1 VNEEGWY
8 VDPFGHHEARWISD
22 GVPTALVRDGS
33 VETQDPP
40 PFTHPEGELQRMT
53 EQPSVDGDDLKR
65 ADQAQSEEFD
75 PAALTDR
82 ASEAIDGIAGF

>member
-8 VDPFGHHEARWISD
+8 VDPFGRHQARWISD
-22 GVPTALVRDGS
+22 GTPTALVRDGS
-33 VETQDPP
+33 VESQDPP
-40 PFTHPEGELQRMT
+40 PSTPVEGELQRMT
-53 EQPSVDGDDLKR
+53 EQDSVDGDDLKR

-82 ASEAIDGIAGF
+82 ASVAIDGIAGF